1 MTISIH
7 APRAGSDYGGEP
19 DQNFNPRSPCGERR
33 ALRVMVYLNS
43 ENFNPRSPCGERRVK
58 GGRRG
63 SGCAISIH
71 APRAG
76 SDGRDCGAGQALE
89 RISIHAPRAGS
100 DRRHAQRAI
109 LRGDFN
115 PRSPCGERPS
125 YLSRRATPSKSFQ
138 STLPVRGATGLDTP
152 ACNAERIS
160 IHAPRAGSDKKVDKQ
175 ALFTEIS
182 IHAPRA
188 GSDSRR
194 TGACRPVPYFNPRS
208 PCGERLADF

>member
-1 MTISIH
+1 M
-7 APRAGSDYGGEP
+7 AGS
-19 DQNFNPRSPCGERR
+19 Q
-33 ALRVMVYLNS
+33 
-43 ENFNPRSPCGERRVK
+43 
-58 GGRRG
+58 
-63 SGCAISIH
+63 I
-71 APRAG
+71 
-76 SDGRDCGAGQALE
+76 

-100 DRRHAQRAI
+100 DSAFGGDSVVQRISIHAPRA
-109 LRGDFN
+109 GSDH
-115 PRSPCGERPS
+115 GVVVQ
-125 YLSRRATPSKSFQ
+125 YVGARAFQ